1 MPIQLFRWYCALRER
16 AELQCLAE
24 MLNSARFDDLSGRF
38 DYTSG
43 TSEYVNRIEAVRK
56 VFDYWEGAPRDYADG
71 ARWIRR
77 AAEAGE
83 FVGLGFLAGAISAG
97 DDFKKGLRKA
107 AEQGCVDA
115 QVILGE
121 VCLCEQFG
129 DNQWRLLRK
138 GSRYMEAL
146 MWFGVAALRGDAEA
160 QLCLGS
166 IYAKDPGYGA
176 KGTGI
181 SKNLV
186 EAAHWYRKSA
196 EQGNVRAQMKLAATN
211 AESCV
216 RTRARPST
224 RRCSSG
230 EVVSR
235 SCRARRRPLTAQSLG
250 QLRCTFAGPAQ
261 RTCRIT
267 TGERFNQLLQR
278 RAQVR
283 VQFAQPLAAPA
294 CSALPSRRR
303 RWRTLR
309 LRSAQFLQACA
320 HRAARDAGRLE
331 QPFDPATTD
340 GTSFGRRPSTPAS
353 FVHKLGCMYAE
364 GKGVLTN
371 EVEAMKWYR
380 IAAGQD
386 DAWAQRALGHAYE
399 YGLGVPQDLAQAVE
413 WYQKAAEERIGRPGG
428 GLGKDDLERLKQP
441 SSRASSEGR

>member
-1 MPIQLFRWYCALRER
+1 
-16 AELQCLAE
+16 

-196 EQGNVRAQMKLAATN
+196 EQGNVRAQMKLGRAYERGLGLPQDDAQAAKWYQEA
-211 AESCV
+211 AEQG
-216 RTRARPST
+216 A
-224 RRCSSG
+224 G
-230 EVVSR
+230 H
-235 SCRARRRPLTAQSLG
+235 AQY
-250 QLRCTFAGPAQ
+250 
-261 RTCRIT
+261 
-267 TGERFNQLLQR
+267 
-278 RAQVR
+278 
-283 VQFAQPLAAPA
+283 
-294 CSALPSRRR
+294 
-303 RWRTLR
+303 
-309 LRSAQFLQACA
+309 
-320 HRAARDAGRLE
+320 
-331 QPFDPATTD
+331 
-340 GTSFGRRPSTPAS
+340 
-353 FVHKLGCMYAE
+353 KLGCMYAE